1 MGRTSPNQRACRTV
15 RAMIASHRPYLTTSG
30 PLAFA
35 HRGGSRE
42 RPENTMA
49 SFAAAVELGY
59 LHLETDTQLT
69 RDGVLL
75 AFHDQTLDRVTDLS
89 GPVAGHTLAEIR
101 RADAAHRFSPDGGR
115 SHPFRGTGVTVPTL
129 EEVLLA
135 FPATRFNIDAKQPEV
150 VAPLA
155 ALIDRLG
162 AQDRTCI
169 GSFSDGRLR
178 RFRRLSGGRV
188 CTSMGRRSII
198 TARLTSMAGRMPTLG
213 ADCVQVPTAQWGVRV
228 VDRAFVRAAHRGGLQ
243 VHVWTIDDRA
253 EMERLLDLGVDGIMS
268 DRPTLLREVLQGRG
282 QWAGSEVGGQRDS
295 NPRPPDPQSGTL
307 TS

>member
-1 MGRTSPNQRACRTV
+1 
-15 RAMIASHRPYLTTSG
+15 MIATHRPYLTSRG

-35 HRGGSRE
+35 HRGGSKE
-42 RPENTMA
+42 CPENTMA
-49 SFAAAVELGY
+49 SFRAAVELGY
-59 LHLETDTQLT
+59 VHLETDTQLT

-75 AFHDQTLDRVTDLS
+75 AFHDETLDRVTDLHGLVS
-89 GPVAGHTLAEIR
+89 DHTLAEVR
-101 RADAAHRFSPDGGR
+101 HADAGHRFSTDGGR

-129 EEVLLA
+129 EEILLA
-135 FPATRFNIDAKQPEV
+135 FPDTRFNIDAKQPEV

-155 ALIDRLG
+155 ALIERVGAADRI
-162 AQDRTCI
+162 CI
-169 GSFSDGRLR
+169 GSFSDRRLR

-198 TARLTSMAGRMPTLG
+198 TARFTSLAARMPAFG
-213 ADCVQVPTAQWGVRV
+213 ADCVQVPTSQWGVRV

-253 EMERLLDLGVDGIMS
+253 EMERLLDLGVDGIMT
-268 DRPTLLREVLQGRG
+268 DRPSLLREVLRARG

-295 NPRPPDPQSGTL
+295 NPRPPDPQSANL
-307 TS
+307 AE

>member
-1 MGRTSPNQRACRTV
+1 
-15 RAMIASHRPYLTTSG
+15 MIASHRPYLTSDG

-35 HRGGSRE
+35 HRGGSLE
-42 RPENTMA
+42 HPENTMA
-49 SFAAAVELGY
+49 SFTAAVELGY

-75 AFHDQTLDRVTDLS
+75 AFHDETLDRVTDLHGQVS
-89 GPVAGHTLAEIR
+89 DHTLAEIR
-101 RADAAHRFSPDGGR
+101 RADAGHSFSVDGGR
-115 SHPFRGTGVTVPTL
+115 THPFRGTGVTVPTL

-135 FPATRFNIDAKQPEV
+135 FPSTRFNIDAKQERV

-162 AQDRTCI
+162 AADRICI
-169 GSFSDGRLR
+169 GSFRDTRLR
-178 RFRRLSGGRV
+178 RFRRLSQGRV
-188 CTSMGRRSII
+188 CTSMGRSSII
-198 TARLTSMAGRMPTLG
+198 AARLTSLAGRMPAFG
-213 ADCVQVPTAQWGVRV
+213 ADCVQVPTAQWGVRI

-243 VHVWTIDDRA
+243 VHVWTIDDRPT
-253 EMERLLDLGVDGIMS
+253 MERLLDLGVDGIMS
-268 DRPTLLREVLQGRG
+268 DRPTLLREVLQGRA
-282 QWAGSEVGGQRDS
+282 QWAGSEMGGQRDS